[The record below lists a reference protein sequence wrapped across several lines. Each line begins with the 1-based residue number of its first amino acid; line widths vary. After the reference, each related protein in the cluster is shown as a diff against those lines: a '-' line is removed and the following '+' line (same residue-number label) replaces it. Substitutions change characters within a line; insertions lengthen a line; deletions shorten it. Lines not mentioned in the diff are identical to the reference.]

1 MLLALDTATETCAVA
16 LVCGHQ
22 VIERAEHVGQGHS
35 DRLIPMVQG
44 VLAEAGVGPAAL
56 DAVAFGAG
64 PGSFTGLRIACG
76 VAQGIAYAIDR
87 PVVAVGNLEALAL
100 NAASS
105 LPDARRIAV
114 AIDARMRECYWAV
127 YQIEHVSCAKEA
139 VGADA
144 TGQSPSAFAA
154 VPDFRITELAPPS
167 LSSAEALADALMAWS
182 PDTLAGEAFGVFA
195 PQLDGIAAA
204 RRQPRAAASAAA
216 IARLGVQHLQAGLAV
231 MPAHAMPIYVRD
243 RVAQTTE
250 ERLAQRAARAA

>member
-16 LVCGHQ
+16 LVRGHE

-35 DRLIPMVQG
+35 DRLIPMVQA

-100 NAASS
+100 NAASGM
-105 LPDARRIAV
+105 PDARRIAV

-127 YQIEHVSCAKEA
+127 YQIEGISGPKAV
-139 VGADA
+139 VGANTTARSPA
-144 TGQSPSAFAA
+144 TVAA
-154 VPDFRITELAPPS
+154 MPDFRISELVPPS
-167 LSSAEALADALMAWS
+167 LSSAEALADTLMGWS
-182 PDTLAGEAFGVFA
+182 PDTLAGEAFDVFA
-195 PQLDGIAAA
+195 PHLDRVAAA
-204 RRQPRAAASAAA
+204 RRQPRAVASAAA
-216 IARLGVQHLQAGLAV
+216 IARLGVERLQAGCAV
-231 MPAHAMPIYVRD
+231 MPARAMPIYVRD

>member
-16 LVCGHQ
+16 LVRGHE

-35 DRLIPMVQG
+35 DRLIPMVQD

-56 DAVAFGAG
+56 DGVAFGAG

-100 NAASS
+100 NAA
-105 LPDARRIAV
+105 LAAPDARRIAV

-127 YQIEHVSCAKEA
+127 YQIEHRFGSGQGNAP
-139 VGADA
+139 DA
-144 TGQSPSAFAA
+144 TGQSRSDESD
-154 VPDFRITELAPPS
+154 VPVFRISELVPPS
-167 LSSAEALADALMAWS
+167 LLSAEALADNLIAWS
-182 PDTLAGEAFGVFA
+182 PDTLAGEAFSVFA
-195 PQLDGIAAA
+195 TQLDGIAAA

-216 IARLGVQHLQAGLAV
+216 VARLGVARLREGLAV

-250 ERLAQRAARAA
+250 ERLAQRAALAA